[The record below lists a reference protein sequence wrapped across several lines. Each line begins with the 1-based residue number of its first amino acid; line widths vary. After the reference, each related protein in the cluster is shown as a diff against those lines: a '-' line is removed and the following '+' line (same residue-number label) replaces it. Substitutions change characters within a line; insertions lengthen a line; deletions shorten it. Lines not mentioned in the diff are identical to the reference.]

1 MHDRETVELFLLAHE
16 DGMYVTAA
24 SAFVV
29 VSRGHRVAL
38 GARRAAARL
47 RGRAGGPRGGRISAR
62 KTAERK
68 RADVDIRGCV

>member
-1 MHDRETVELFLLAHE
+1 MHDRETVDLFLLARE

-24 SAFVV
+24 SAFVG

-47 RGRAGGPRGGRISAR
+47 RGRAGGPRGR
-62 KTAERK
+62 
-68 RADVDIRGCV
+68 